1 MDTPEAPPSRI
12 KRVRHETRRRTL
24 TVKRRVQL
32 SPSLLRLTFS
42 SPDLGGFTSLGFDD
56 HIKLF
61 FSSSEGSAA
70 RDYTPRRYD
79 PVADE
84 LDIEFAIHHEAGP
97 ATAWAKS
104 ADVGSTLEI
113 GGPRGSFVIEDS
125 FDWYVLIGDD
135 TALPAIARRLEELRP
150 SVPAIVIV
158 QVDGKED
165 EIPLTTSAAVTM
177 HWLHGSTGK
186 SAVEMARDVALP
198 AGEGFVWIAGE
209 STWAKSLR
217 VVFVDERGQP
227 GNYIRA
233 AAYWRRGDAGVHEV
247 IDTAN

>member
-1 MDTPEAPPSRI
+1 MNSPEAPLSRI

-42 SPDLGGFTSLGFDD
+42 SPDLVGFTSLGFDD

-61 FSSSEGSAA
+61 FQNEDVSAA

-104 ADVGSTLEI
+104 AHLGSTLEI
-113 GGPRGSFVIEDS
+113 GGPRGSFVVEDS
-125 FDWYVLIGDD
+125 FDWYVLMGDD

-150 SVPAIVIV
+150 SVPAIVVV
-158 QVDGKED
+158 QVDSKED
-165 EIPLTTSAAVTM
+165 EISLSGSAALTL
-177 HWLHGSTGK
+177 HWLHGSAGK
-186 SAVEMARDVALP
+186 SAADVAREIPLP
-198 AGEGFVWIAGE
+198 EGEGFVWIAGE
-209 STWAKSLR
+209 SAWAKSLR
-217 VVFVDERGQP
+217 AIFVEERGHP
-227 GNYIRA
+227 SNHIRA

-247 IDTAN
+247 IDTAS